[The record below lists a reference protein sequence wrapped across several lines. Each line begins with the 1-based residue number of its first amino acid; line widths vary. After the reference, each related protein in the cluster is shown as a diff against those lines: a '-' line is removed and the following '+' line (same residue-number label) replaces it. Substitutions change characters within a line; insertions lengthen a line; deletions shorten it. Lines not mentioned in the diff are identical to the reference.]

1 MSDIEDRKIIEQV
14 LEGDVHKYSILINK
28 YKRMV
33 YSIAYKILKNREDA
47 EDTSQDI
54 FIKVYNSLNIFGSSA
69 KFSTW
74 LYKISFNMTISK
86 ARKRKISISPIEL
99 NEDISPDYSETNLGL
114 DNLIRQER
122 KQILEQALLEL
133 NELEYL
139 LIILYYYEEKTIE
152 EISEISNLSKSN
164 IKTILFRTRKKLF
177 TFITRLS
184 STNAEYLI

>member
-1 MSDIEDRKIIEQV
+1 MSDIEDRRIIEQV

-54 FIKVYNSLNIFGSSA
+54 FIKVYNSLKIFGSSA

-86 ARKRKISISPIEL
+86 ARKKKISISPIEL

-122 KQILEQALLEL
+122 KQILEQALSEL

-177 TFITRLS
+177 TVITRLS

>member
-1 MSDIEDRKIIEQV
+1 MSDIEDRRIIEQV

-86 ARKRKISISPIEL
+86 ARKKKISISPIEL
-99 NEDISPDYSETNLGL
+99 NEDINPDYSETNLGL

-122 KQILEQALLEL
+122 KQILEQALSEL

-177 TFITRLS
+177 TVITRLS